1 MEKQSTSIEKALEL
15 NLRQAAKHQPQMKR
29 MSIADI
35 EDDAHLV
42 SFLLFQAS
50 FSMFAWLQV

>member
-1 MEKQSTSIEKALEL
+1 MEALEL
-15 NLRQAAKHQPQMKR
+15 DLRQAAKHQPQMKR

-50 FSMFAWLQV
+50 FSMFACLQV